1 MYMTYRLPYTVSDD
15 KVPGLQNAREYLGL
29 TLGLAC
35 LHLLNITFDNIHWI
49 GDNISALSWAQ
60 KGKTTSHAAQF
71 SLLFNTWFQIHNKF
85 RITTTHRAGLLMGDI
100 DAISRLRQHSLP
112 THLEILPAT
121 IPNLDQLFLQ
131 CNILEI
137 SNMRDHQSVLSD
149 VIALVKSFS
158 SHV

>member
-1 MYMTYRLPYTVSDD
+1 
-15 KVPGLQNAREYLGL
+15 
-29 TLGLAC
+29 
-35 LHLLNITFDNIHWI
+35 
-49 GDNISALSWAQ
+49 
-60 KGKTTSHAAQF
+60 
-71 SLLFNTWFQIHNKF
+71 
-85 RITTTHRAGLLMGDI
+85 MGDI